1 MNDSFICSL
10 GKEEKGERLE
20 GDKMDQGGVFP
31 RSEHVLGQVSH
42 FLNRFALQICVCLAA
57 LDLAVVMLEVI
68 SRSAG
73 AAIVWTEELSRWL
86 LVWMTFIGG
95 SIVLKERGHVQLEF
109 FISLCSKR
117 IKKILTLVS
126 DLLVLVFLLFFTVL
140 ACKSALQSMSV
151 RGDIIMVPLFY
162 PKLGMVLGGV
172 LMIVYSVLG
181 ILEALLKKEMQNPP
195 GQETAR

>member
-1 MNDSFICSL
+1 MN
-10 GKEEKGERLE
+10 
-20 GDKMDQGGVFP
+20 QGGVFP
-31 RSEHVLGQVSH
+31 RTQHSLGQVSH
-42 FLNRFALQICVCLAA
+42 FLNRFALQICVWLAA

-68 SRSAG
+68 SRTAG

-109 FISLCSKR
+109 LISLCSKR

-126 DLLVLVFLLFFTVL
+126 DLLVLGFLFFFTVL

-181 ILEALLKKEMQNPP
+181 ILETLLEKEMQNPP
-195 GQETAR
+195 GKETAR